1 MNDDK
6 NRKQPAAVI
15 TVEGIGSYEVPTGT
29 NLRETLRGEGV
40 YVDGTCSDN
49 GTCGRCV
56 VRVISGDAGI
66 PTLQETGLLG
76 ERSADHEHRLACR
89 VTVGGDLNISIDRE
103 RMLEVDLTGRW
114 KEVWGSPLWRPD
126 LISPD
131 GIGFGVAVDL
141 GTTSIVAGLFD
152 LSDTRPLDIKAA
164 PNPHLPWG
172 EDIITRLGA
181 AAADSALALRLSGL
195 IWTTV
200 GELVRSLCLRSGV
213 SIGRVTRVAAVGN
226 SAVHH
231 LSLGLP
237 VKSLLIPPY
246 VPFDGAAR
254 TDRALDLPFNM
265 GLGRDAEVYFPPL
278 LGGYAGSDALASILA
293 VKNTGVKIGA
303 LIDVG
308 TNTEIAVW
316 NGDEILV
323 ATAPSGPAFEGGHI
337 KSGMRAVEGAVWRV
351 EIREGILL
359 AEVIGEGTAKG
370 VCGTGIVDAI
380 ASMLRSGIVD
390 STGLIVEGS
399 HPRVKDGR
407 FIISEGSANE
417 SDVEKNSV
425 ALEGEDVAT
434 VQKAKAAIAATF
446 QLLLKSVGLDHRDLE
461 QVYLAGAFGS
471 RLNLANAVKVGLL
484 PELAPDRYVLAGNT
498 AMLGTSMILL
508 SEKAQFEA
516 EKLVEMT
523 THHSVA
529 EDPDFEELFID
540 NLYFTCHH
548 TGEDQECAR

>member
-6 NRKQPAAVI
+6 NRKQPTAVI
-15 TVEGIGSYEVPTGT
+15 TIEGLGSYEVPTGS

-56 VRVISGDAGI
+56 VRVLSGDAGK
-66 PTLQETGLLG
+66 PSMQETGLLG
-76 ERSADHEHRLACR
+76 ERSTDHEHRLACR
-89 VTVGGDLNISIDRE
+89 VTVTGDLHISIDPE

-126 LISPD
+126 LISAD
-131 GIGFGVAVDL
+131 GTGFGVAVDL
-141 GTTSIVAGLFD
+141 GTTSIVAALFD
-152 LSDTRPLDIKAA
+152 LSHTRPLDIKAA

-172 EDIITRLGA
+172 EDIISRLDA
-181 AAADSALALRLSGL
+181 AAGDSALARRLSEA

-213 SIGRVTRVAAVGN
+213 STGRVTKVVAVGN

-237 VKSLLIPPY
+237 ANSLLIPPY
-246 VPFDGAAR
+246 APSDKAAR
-254 TDRALDLPFNM
+254 TFRAQDLQVKA
-265 GLGRDAEVYFPPL
+265 GLGKDAVVCFPSL
-278 LGGYAGSDALASILA
+278 VGGYAGSDALASILA
-293 VKNTGVKIGA
+293 AKNTGAKAGA

-316 NGDEILV
+316 NGDKILA

-337 KSGMRAVEGAVWRV
+337 KSGMRAIEGAVWRV
-351 EIREGILL
+351 DIREKALL
-359 AEVIGEGTAKG
+359 AEVIGKGPAKG

-380 ASMLRSGIVD
+380 AAMLREGIVD

-399 HPRVKDGR
+399 HPRVRGGR
-407 FIISEGSANE
+407 FMISEKGTEEALEENQDENE
-417 SDVEKNSV
+417 VV
-425 ALEGEDVAT
+425 LEGEDVAT

-446 QLLLKSVGLDHRDLE
+446 QLLLKNLGLDHRDLKH
-461 QVYLAGAFGS
+461 VYLAGAFGS
-471 RLNLANAVKVGLL
+471 RLNTANAVRIGLL
-484 PELAPDRYVLAGNT
+484 PELGLDRYVLAGNT
-498 AMLGTSMILL
+498 ALLGSSMILL
-508 SEKAQFEA
+508 SEKAGQEA
-516 EKLVEMT
+516 EKIVEMV

-529 EDPDFEELFID
+529 DDPDFEELFID
-540 NLYFTCHH
+540 NLYFTQ
-548 TGEDQECAR
+548 DPL

>member
-6 NRKQPAAVI
+6 NRKQPAAVV
-15 TVEGIGSYEVPTGT
+15 TVEGIGSYQVPTGR
-29 NLRETLRGEGV
+29 NLRETLRSEGV

-56 VRVISGDAGI
+56 VRVVSGDAGK
-66 PTLQETGLLG
+66 PTLQEAGLLG

-89 VTVGGDLNISIDRE
+89 VIVNGDLNISIDQE

-126 LISPD
+126 LISTD
-131 GIGFGVAVDL
+131 GTGFGVAVDM
-141 GTTSIVAGLFD
+141 GTTSIVAALFD
-152 LSDTRPLDIKAA
+152 MSHTRPLDIKSA

-172 EDIITRLGA
+172 EDIISRMDA
-181 AAADSALALRLSGL
+181 ADADSALVPRFSEL

-200 GELVRSLCLRSGV
+200 GELIRSLCLRSGV
-213 SIGRVTRVAAVGN
+213 SIGRVTRVTAVGN

-237 VKSLLIPPY
+237 GKTLLLPPY

-265 GLGRDAEVYFPPL
+265 GLGRDAKVYFPPL
-278 LGGYAGSDALASILA
+278 VGGYAGSDALASTLA

-351 EIREGILL
+351 EIKEGTLL
-359 AEVIGEGTAKG
+359 TEVIGEGTAKG

-399 HPRVKDGR
+399 HPRVKDGKFVIGGEDAR
-407 FIISEGSANE
+407 EN
-417 SDVEKNSV
+417 DLEKNSV
-425 ALEGEDVAT
+425 ALKGEDVAT

-446 QLLLKSVGLDHRDLE
+446 QLLLKSIGLDKRDLE

-471 RLNLANAVKVGLL
+471 RLNLANAVRIGLL
-484 PELAPDRYVLAGNT
+484 PELPPDRYVLAGNT
-498 AMLGTSMILL
+498 AMLGASMILL
-508 SEKAQFEA
+508 SEKAKFEG
-516 EKLVEMT
+516 EKLVEKT
-523 THHSVA
+523 IHHSVA
-529 EDPDFEELFID
+529 GDPDFEDLFID
-540 NLYFTCHH
+540 NLYFT
-548 TGEDQECAR
+548 